1 MMKLKNNNFGEESR
15 LHQNR
20 GNSSNDV
27 SPTPNPASRIPHP
40 ASRIPHPA
48 SLIFILIFASGIFL
62 SFNNNIRDGRVR
74 HPGKIWSD
82 AAHYYVYMP
91 ATFIYGWDV
100 FRFPYKIEKKFE
112 GFLLNDKTGKVEIK
126 TTCGEALLLTPF
138 FLAAHTSAWVFGLPM
153 DGFSSFYQVFML
165 IGCVFYFTLGLYFL
179 KKFLDRYFNHAI
191 SLTVVLILAL
201 ATQIYYY
208 AFDAALMSHVY
219 SFFLFS
225 AFIYFLK
232 RYLDGGKRSITLFAL
247 LSLSLSLAILLRPTN
262 ILIVLWIAFLD
273 LKSARELWQRI
284 LFFLNPRRS
293 LIYIVVQFAVV
304 LPQLLYWKYLSGHYI
319 YFSYPGEVFF
329 WGNPMLLQVWFS
341 PFNGLFPYHPVWLFF
356 MAGIVVM
363 IRNHKMNGIFSLV
376 FFLLASYV
384 FSCWH
389 CWFYGGSFGFR
400 PLAEF
405 AVFMALP
412 LGYLIRSVT
421 NWKNLF
427 AKASVVV
434 IFLVL
439 IYINLMQFYHYQIFT
454 SGMWS
459 WDDFFIKMKNYELVD
474 YPQKTYTWKTD
485 FSNIYGY
492 EPVFQT
498 WQHPRSRVIASF
510 CDKNIPDNVH
520 YKRKL
525 SGILDHPVQ
534 RVNLSVWVYTADA
547 DSTHASWICRIDS
560 AGSMIFFK
568 SIAFD
573 DFVNKKDIYTE
584 VHGTIEI
591 PEWVDQ
597 NSAIHFYIWNPKARE
612 FYFDDMSI
620 RFE

>member
-1 MMKLKNNNFGEESR
+1 MFRTRHHSPR
-15 LHQNR
+15 LP
-20 GNSSNDV
+20 DF
-27 SPTPNPASRIPHP
+27 I
-40 ASRIPHPA
+40 
-48 SLIFILIFASGIFL
+48 IFTLIFAAGIFL
-62 SFNNNIRDGRVR
+62 SFNNNLRNGTVR
-74 HPGKIWSD
+74 HPGKVWSD

-100 FRFPYKIEKKFE
+100 FRFPYKIEKKFQ

-138 FLAAHTSAWVFGLPM
+138 FLAAHTSAWVLGMPM

-179 KKFLDRYFNHAI
+179 KKFLDRYFTHAI
-191 SLTVVLILAL
+191 ALTVVLSLAL

-208 AFDAALMSHVY
+208 TFDAALMSHVY

-225 AFIYFLK
+225 AFIFVLK
-232 RYLDGGKRSITLFAL
+232 TYLDGGKKSTSLFAL

-262 ILIVLWIAFLD
+262 ILIVLWMAFLD
-273 LKSARELWQRI
+273 LKSARELWQRV

-293 LIYIVVQFAVV
+293 LLFIGIQFLVV
-304 LPQLLYWKYLSGHYI
+304 LPQLLYWKYLSGHYV

-341 PFNGLFPYHPVWLFF
+341 PFNGLFPYHPVWLLFI
-356 MAGIVVM
+356 AGIVVM
-363 IRNHKMNGIFSLV
+363 IRGHKMNGIFSLV
-376 FFLLASYV
+376 FFVLASYV

-405 AVFMALP
+405 TVFMALP
-412 LGYLIRSVT
+412 MGYLICRVLK
-421 NWKNLF
+421 WKNLF
-427 AKASVVV
+427 AKASVAVT
-434 IFLVL
+434 ILAL
-439 IYINLMQFYHYQIFT
+439 IYFNLMQFYHYQIFT
-454 SGMWS
+454 AGMWS

-498 WQHPRSRVIASF
+498 WKHPHSRVIASF

-520 YKRKL
+520 YKRRL

-534 RVNLSVWVYTADA
+534 RVNLSLWVYTEEA

-560 AGSMIFFK
+560 AGTMIFFK
-568 SIAFD
+568 SIPFD

-584 VHGTIEI
+584 VHATIEI

-597 NSAIHFYIWNPKARE
+597 NSAIHFYIWNPKGRE
-612 FYFDDMSI
+612 FYFDDMAI